1 MSGNGISKGG
11 SSRSR
16 GSEMVKM
23 LRERRQCYLCGS
35 YRGDRKGNGGPERR
49 RDLCKASE
57 SEVKLSSEPS
67 FLASQ
72 GSSSLSISVPKFQPF
87 ALSRIPT

>member
-35 YRGDRKGNGGPERR
+35 YRGDRKGN
-49 RDLCKASE
+49 
-57 SEVKLSSEPS
+57 
-67 FLASQ
+67 
-72 GSSSLSISVPKFQPF
+72 
-87 ALSRIPT
+87 